1 MLEVKKSL
9 GYANKKMNHNIND
22 NVIMAGGY
30 YKDKKAN
37 IINIFFDRYKGDTIV
52 EVLIEDNIKMTYLLS
67 DNLFY
72 PKTI

>member
-1 MLEVKKSL
+1 MLEVKNSL

-37 IINIFFDRYKGDTIV
+37 ITNIFFDRYKGDTIV

-72 PKTI
+72 PKTF